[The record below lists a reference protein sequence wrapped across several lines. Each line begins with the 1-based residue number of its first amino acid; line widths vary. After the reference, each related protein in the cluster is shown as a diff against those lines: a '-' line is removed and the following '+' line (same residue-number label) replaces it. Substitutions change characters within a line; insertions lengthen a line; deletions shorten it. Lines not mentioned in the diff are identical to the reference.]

1 MFDFLKRLEML
12 LFRLERIGPGYDEEK
27 VLSRFVWEIFG
38 GFSWVEG
45 YRGYDI
51 VERMIEDI

>member
-1 MFDFLKRLEML
+1 ML